1 MTQVDSEPISFR
13 PPDMGEHQDH
23 IIQHV
28 AEYVVNSRNS
38 AAYFQKLCEK
48 TKHNPNFNFLSP
60 AHPHYAYYEFLV
72 SSYQQWKHNSAYQQ
86 TGSDEVYGTYQAAG
100 QQQQQQQHYPQAMS
114 SPASSSYPTQHEA
127 QPSVSAPAFPTPSLA
142 DDDDDEEDNY
152 ELVEVNG
159 VKKLVPRRT

>member
-100 QQQQQQQHYPQAMS
+100 QQQQQHYPQAMS